1 MVVWGGCTNTWEK
14 KRSKRQRRKRYA
26 HLNEEF
32 QIIAMRDKKAF
43 LSEKCK
49 EMEENNWMG

>member
-1 MVVWGGCTNTWEK
+1 MVVWGGCANTWEK

-49 EMEENNWMG
+49 EIEEKNWMG